1 MTSLN
6 AGVIGVRFVISLF
19 VQRLIAQYLGETGV
33 SKIGQLRNLSELLT
47 SFSSLGIF
55 NGVVKYVAEHRENK
69 EQLRKLFS
77 TVFVLS
83 VFGIVSTAVVL
94 FVFSE
99 SISAYLFTTT
109 DFSYLIKLTAVIVPF
124 ISFNR
129 IFNGVVNGLS
139 QYKKFA
145 KIELLGYVATA
156 ALTVVFLFNFNIDG
170 VLIAIAITPVI
181 QLATLLFVFFRVLKD
196 YVEFKNL
203 NWKAPMLKML
213 LSFSI
218 MSFFSTVLL
227 NYVSIEIRAMI
238 IKKITET
245 DAGIWTAMTNISKN
259 YMVFSSALFTLYVLP
274 KYAAIHSKNDF
285 IKELMV
291 IFKTLLPLFGVGM
304 LLIYFLR
311 DYVIQIVY
319 PGFDEMAPL
328 FKWQLA
334 ADFLRLITIILGY
347 QFIAKKLVLNFIFT
361 EVISLIIYFGLASYF
376 VDIYGVEGVVIAN
389 FIRYIIVIFIVF
401 FLVYRYFQKTKN
413 RKEELEQIE

>member
-6 AGVIGVRFVISLF
+6 AGVIGIRFVISLF
-19 VQRLIAQYLGETGV
+19 IQRLIAQYLGETGV

-47 SFSSLGIF
+47 SFSSLGLF
-55 NGVVKYVAEHRENK
+55 NGVVKYVAEHKEDK
-69 EQLRKLFS
+69 EQLNKLFS
-77 TVFVLS
+77 TVFILS
-83 VFGIVSTAVVL
+83 IIGIVSTSIVI
-94 FVFSE
+94 FIFSE
-99 SISAYLFTTT
+99 SISSYLFTTAE
-109 DFSYLIKLTAVIVPF
+109 FSYLIKLTAVIVPF
-124 ISFNR
+124 ISLNR
-129 IFNGVVNGLS
+129 IFSGVVNGLS

-145 KIELLGYVATA
+145 KIELFGYIATSL
-156 ALTVVFLFNFNIDG
+156 LTVVFLLNFNIDG
-170 VLIAIAITPVI
+170 VLIALVITPVI
-181 QLATLLFVFFRVLKD
+181 QLATLLFVFFKVLKE

-203 NWKAPMLKML
+203 KWKAPMLKLL

-238 IKKITET
+238 IRRITET

-259 YMVFSSALFTLYVLP
+259 YMVFSSAIFTLYVLP
-274 KYAAIHSKNDF
+274 KYAAIHSKKDF
-285 IKELMV
+285 TTELKV

-304 LLIYFLR
+304 LLIYCLR
-311 DYVIQIVY
+311 EYIIQLVY
-319 PGFDEMAPL
+319 PGFNEMGPL

-334 ADFLRLITIILGY
+334 GDFLRLITIILGY

-389 FIRYIIVIFIVF
+389 FIRYVIVIFIVF
-401 FLVYRYFQKTKN
+401 FLVYRYFKKTAN
-413 RKEELEQIE
+413 TYS